1 MGTTCRVPACLLW
14 AYAKITLPI
23 TRQCFDGIDAAGCP
37 FHMLRHHSPLL
48 SSKLIC
54 TITAIITQNLGCGNY
69 TCAIILV
76 FWIDSFAG
84 VLKYSVKHGNGSRE
98 SCIGKQC
105 MWELSTF
112 FMHFLVG
119 AASPNP
125 FGAWW
130 NHAAV
135 LFDFRTTV
143 EHWWMDFCWTWTA
156 DWYTIKAAT
165 LPFEDHT
172 ASAWW

>member
-23 TRQCFDGIDAAGCP
+23 TRQCFDGINAAGYP

-69 TCAIILV
+69 TCTIISL
-76 FWIDSFAG
+76 FWIDLCAG
-84 VLKYSVKHGNGSRE
+84 VLKYGVKHVNGSRE

-105 MWELSTF
+105 MRALSALFMRFPCWGSIPKPLLEHDEIMQLCCATSAQRWSTDGWISAGLELRI
-112 FMHFLVG
+112 
-119 AASPNP
+119 
-125 FGAWW
+125 
-130 NHAAV
+130 
-135 LFDFRTTV
+135 D
-143 EHWWMDFCWTWTA
+143 
-156 DWYTIKAAT
+156 IQ
-165 LPFEDHT
+165 
-172 ASAWW
+172 